1 MTHVGT
7 LTDEDRSPLTA
18 ELIIAHVEKLMQPEK
33 NLQVGSHTFSHTF
46 SHTHTFSHL
55 PQPSHAFSQVLVQA
69 MEVFN
74 AVAASFAAIAR
85 RSASKGLRCAVER
98 LGTKQT
104 KPAAGEAMLAM
115 SEACGPAWVL
125 NATREA
131 ALAHKNPK
139 V

>member
-1 MTHVGT
+1 M
-7 LTDEDRSPLTA
+7 
-18 ELIIAHVEKLMQPEK
+18 
-33 NLQVGSHTFSHTF
+33 FSHLL
-46 SHTHTFSHL
+46 SHLPTRTFSHL

-74 AVAASFAAIAR
+74 AVAASFAAVAR